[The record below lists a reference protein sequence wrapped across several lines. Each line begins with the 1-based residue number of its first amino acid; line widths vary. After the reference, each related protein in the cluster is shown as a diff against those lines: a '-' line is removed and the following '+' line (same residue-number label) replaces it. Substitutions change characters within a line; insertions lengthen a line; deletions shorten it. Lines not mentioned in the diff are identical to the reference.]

1 MIFRRIRFK
10 YVSRLKGFE
19 MVEQV
24 SISQMTSKDRILL
37 LKELG
42 YKSDGIF
49 VLDENEEKV
58 IDRYIDEPVKI
69 NNMLILPGS
78 TIILDNNPLSIVSYL
93 QEHPDVL

>member
-1 MIFRRIRFK
+1 
-10 YVSRLKGFE
+10 
-19 MVEQV
+19 MVEQI
-24 SISQMTSKDRILL
+24 SISMLAIKDKILL

-49 VLDENEEKV
+49 VLDQNGERV
-58 IDRYIDEPVKI
+58 IDKYIDEPVKI

-78 TIILDNNPLSIVSYL
+78 TIILDNNPLSIASYL

>member
-1 MIFRRIRFK
+1 
-10 YVSRLKGFE
+10 
-19 MVEQV
+19 MVEQI
-24 SISQMTSKDRILL
+24 SISMLTIKDKILL

-49 VLDENEEKV
+49 VLDQNGERV
-58 IDRYIDEPVKI
+58 IDKYINEPVKI

-78 TIILDNNPLSIVSYL
+78 TIILDNNPLSIASYL